1 MIDRFDDVENESGG
15 KYAFLSNFYPVEVE
29 YDGLTYPSSEAAY
42 QAAKSGDPRIREVF
56 THITDPAVAKKL
68 GRMIDGVRHWD
79 SIKERV
85 MREIVWN
92 KFVANH
98 ELRAALLA
106 TGNEELV
113 EGNTWH
119 DNFWGDCKCG
129 FRIKR
134 CKPACRQP
142 GLNILGKILMDV
154 RAQLD
159 EDVRL

>member
-1 MIDRFDDVENESGG
+1 MIDRFDG
-15 KYAFLSNFYPVEVE
+15 KHTFLSNFYPVEVE

-42 QAAKSGDPRIREVF
+42 QAAKSGDPKIREVF

-79 SIKERV
+79 TIKERV

-98 ELRAALLA
+98 ELRTALLA

-113 EGNTWH
+113 ECNIWH
-119 DNFWGDCKCG
+119 DNFWGDCKCR
-129 FRIKR
+129 FR
-134 CKPACRQP
+134 PACRQP

-154 RAQLD
+154 RVQLN
-159 EDVRL
+159 EDAKL